1 MSTPSLLLLLI
12 KEMERNF
19 NLVRQILLQVEAT
32 KPGTTIQKLT
42 CEGFDKATIIE
53 HVDIMIEAD
62 LLDGIISKTMAGSSG
77 FLVRKI
83 TWKGHDFIANAKNDT
98 VWKKVMTEAKEKG
111 SSVSLV
117 VLNGLLTKAA
127 QKYAGLD

>member
-1 MSTPSLLLLLI
+1 
-12 KEMERNF
+12 MERNF

-32 KPGTTIQKLT
+32 PPGTIIQELT
-42 CEGFDKATIIE
+42 CEGFDKPTIIE
-53 HVDIMIEAD
+53 HVEIMIEAN
-62 LLDGIISKTMAGSSG
+62 LLDGLVTTTLAGSDG
-77 FLVRKI
+77 FLLRKI
-83 TWKGHDFIANAKNDT
+83 TWQGHDFLANAKNDT
-98 VWKKVMTEAKEKG
+98 IWKKVMNEAKEKG

>member
-1 MSTPSLLLLLI
+1 
-12 KEMERNF
+12 MERNF

-32 KPGTTIQKLT
+32 PPGTTIQNLT
-42 CEGFDKATIIE
+42 CEGFDEATIIE
-53 HVDIMIEAD
+53 HVDIMIEAG
-62 LLDGIISKTMAGSSG
+62 LIDGIIPNTLVGSSG

-83 TWKGHDFIANAKNDT
+83 TWKGHDFLANAKNDT

-127 QKYAGLD
+127 QKYAGLE